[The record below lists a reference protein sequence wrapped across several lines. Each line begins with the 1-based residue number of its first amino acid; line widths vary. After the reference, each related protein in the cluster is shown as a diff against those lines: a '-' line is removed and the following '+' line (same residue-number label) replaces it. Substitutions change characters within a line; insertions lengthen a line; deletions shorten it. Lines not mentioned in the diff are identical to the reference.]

1 MANGKDV
8 QSRRQSLVA
17 KRDECFAKMT
27 PAGRRAYDQ
36 PQQLRVESTAN
47 KGVRDSDLETDN
59 SLLTEINNLISDADR
74 LRQGAEH
81 DRDVGGALRALDT
94 HLKALLLRG
103 KATGE
108 LATARRP
115 PRTSVHVPSREE
127 GVEIAGELLLTL
139 ATEGETSELLA
150 KLENRRLELN
160 TITAPISGSELH
172 GDPAQIQIA
181 GREEMAPGS
190 VLDDTCCN
198 FNMEEGTTT
207 TTNDIE

>member
-1 MANGKDV
+1 MASNKDV

-36 PQQLRVESTAN
+36 PQQLRAESTAN
-47 KGVRDSDLETDN
+47 KGGRDSDLETDN
-59 SLLTEINNLISDADR
+59 SLLTAINDLISDADR
-74 LRQGAEH
+74 LRQGAEN
-81 DRDVGGALRALDT
+81 DRDVGAALRAMDT

-127 GVEIAGELLLTL
+127 GVQIAGELILTL
-139 ATEGETSELLA
+139 ATEGEISDLLA
-150 KLENRRLELN
+150 KLENRRLEL
-160 TITAPISGSELH
+160 TTTTAPNSRSELH
-172 GDPAQIQIA
+172 GDPVQMQMA

-190 VLDDTCCN
+190 VLDDTC
-198 FNMEEGTTT
+198 FNLNIEEGN
-207 TTNDIE
+207 TNSDIE